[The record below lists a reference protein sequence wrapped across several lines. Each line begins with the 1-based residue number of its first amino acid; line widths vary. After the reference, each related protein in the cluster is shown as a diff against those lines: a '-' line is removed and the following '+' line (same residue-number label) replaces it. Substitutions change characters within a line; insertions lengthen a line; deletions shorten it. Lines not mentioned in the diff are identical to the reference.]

1 MSYIMFGIIALGI
14 FSAIVYFTKKEIDML
29 VVGLCALIIAISYGG
44 IVGIDYKMQTED
56 HEIWSGKITEVEHI
70 EEWDEWIPP
79 KTEEYTET
87 TSDGKTVTK
96 TRVIPGY
103 WEHHD
108 AENYITTTDKGRESV
123 YKTLD
128 GKEFTDDFVN
138 SNKEL
143 EKYYP
148 IGKPTASVH
157 TYENKLKASYSI
169 FRHKDIDLKD
179 FENMPDYPV
188 KENDNLT
195 VDRLIGDFKNKD
207 KVNEHL
213 DEVNTRL
220 NDTNN
225 PNNKD
230 KVKSYK
236 QVNLMFVNFGDKTED
251 YGYALQDHW
260 RNGAKN
266 DVVITFGTD
275 SNNKPTWC
283 YVFSWTDVEILK
295 IDIREYIMSQGNLN
309 NFEKVID
316 DVSVMIEKKFDRK
329 QFKDFDYIQI
339 ETRTVSKV
347 FMVVILIGCCAAVLL
362 IDRRY

>member
-1 MSYIMFGIIALGI
+1 MSYVIFGIVALGI
-14 FSAIVYFTKKEIDML
+14 FSSIIYLIEKEIDIK
-29 VVGLCALIIAISYGG
+29 VVGICALVIAISYGV
-44 IVGIDYKMQTED
+44 IVGIDYSMQTTD
-56 HEIWSGKITEVEHI
+56 YEIWSGKITEVEHI

-79 KTEEYTET
+79 RTEEYTET

-103 WEHHD
+103 WQHHD
-108 AENYITTTDKGRESV
+108 AENYITTTDKGKEKV
-123 YKTLD
+123 YETLD

-169 FRHKDIDLKD
+169 FKHKDIDLNN

-188 KENDNLT
+188 KENENLT
-195 VDRLIGDFKNKD
+195 VNRLIGNFKNKEVLNNYLD
-207 KVNEHL
+207 KVNT
-213 DEVNTRL
+213 NL
-220 NDTNN
+220 NDTSN

-236 QVNLMFVNFGDKTED
+236 QVNLMFVNFGDKPED

-260 RNGAKN
+260 KNGAKN
-266 DVVITFGTD
+266 DFIVTYGTD
-275 SNNKPTWC
+275 KNNKPTWC
-283 YVFSWTDVEILK
+283 YAFSWTDVEILK
-295 IDIREYIMSQGNLN
+295 TDVREYIMSQDNLN
-309 NFEKVID
+309 NFEKVMD
-316 DVSVMIEKKFDRK
+316 DISDMIEKKFDRK

-339 ETRTVSKV
+339 ETRAGSKV
-347 FMVVILIGCCAAVLL
+347 FMVVILIGCCVAVL
-362 IDRRY
+362 I